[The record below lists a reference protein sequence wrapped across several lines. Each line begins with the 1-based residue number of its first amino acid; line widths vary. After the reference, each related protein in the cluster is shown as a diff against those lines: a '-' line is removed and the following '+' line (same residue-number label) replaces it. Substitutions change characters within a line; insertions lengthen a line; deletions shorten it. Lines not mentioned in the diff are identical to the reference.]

1 MGILCTLVH
10 GGVGECHFKHAL
22 RNEHPCDPHK
32 SGLRSVAQQIRKAT
46 AVLSATQL
54 RGSNRPETFTPVQKR
69 TAKMKGDRSRGV
81 MQTQRAHGLKKGLQ
95 EGGRR
100 SG

>member
-1 MGILCTLVH
+1 MGILCALVH

-22 RNEHPCDPHK
+22 RNVNPCDPHK

-95 EGGRR
+95 QGGRR